1 MFRPLVL
8 LPFNRPS
15 KLFELSDV
23 AQIIQGGEEAQY
35 AETEEPRG
43 SHEQDARR
51 NYCPHI
57 KQGTLKQIAVRMCDG
72 HNDLGHD
79 YFSSCACV
87 GKFWLVIFAVK
98 RIFCLLC
105 SFSPK
110 LKQRKT
116 HTVVDTLPL
125 CRHRSLM
132 QPYVTGSRRG
142 YMTADVRSM
151 SGPFAGFEHGTVLSL
166 SLSLSPPPP
175 PPPPPLSLSRSL
187 SLSLAL

>member
-43 SHEQDARR
+43 SHEQVARR

-57 KQGTLKQIAVRMCDG
+57 KQGTLMQIAVRMCDG

-79 YFSSCACV
+79 YFPICACV
-87 GKFWLVIFAVK
+87 GKFWLVIFVVK
-98 RIFCLLC
+98 ESIILFALFIFA
-105 SFSPK
+105 K
-110 LKQRKT
+110 NKQRK
-116 HTVVDTLPL
+116 L
-125 CRHRSLM
+125 
-132 QPYVTGSRRG
+132 
-142 YMTADVRSM
+142 AD
-151 SGPFAGFEHGTVLSL
+151 
-166 SLSLSPPPP
+166 
-175 PPPPPLSLSRSL
+175 
-187 SLSLAL
+187 

>member
-43 SHEQDARR
+43 SHEQVARR

-57 KQGTLKQIAVRMCDG
+57 KQSTLMQIAVRMCDG

-79 YFSSCACV
+79 LCWQVLACD
-87 GKFWLVIFAVK
+87 
-98 RIFCLLC
+98 FCRENILFC
-105 SFSPK
+105 FVRFRK
-110 LKQRKT
+110 IKQRKLIGT
-116 HTVVDTLPL
+116 LSWTPCRCAGIGHSCNHTLQGVGEAT
-125 CRHRSLM
+125 
-132 QPYVTGSRRG
+132 
-142 YMTADVRSM
+142 
-151 SGPFAGFEHGTVLSL
+151 
-166 SLSLSPPPP
+166 
-175 PPPPPLSLSRSL
+175 
-187 SLSLAL
+187 